1 MEKMKIGFDAKRFFH
16 NSTGLGNYSR
26 DFIRI
31 LSTYFREDNYYLY
44 NPKKSSRQFVIS
56 NTNSVVEVLPKGIF
70 KKMGSVWRSTFV
82 NSQLK
87 KDKIEIFHGL
97 SGELPFGIPQ
107 KIGKVV
113 TIHDLIFERY
123 PELYSYFDRK
133 IHLSKFSYAAKKAD
147 VIIAISEQT
156 KSDILKYIPN
166 IPSEKIKVI
175 YQGCNEAFKLEYSEE
190 RKSDIQKKFNLP
202 KEFVLNVGTIEPR
215 KNALQIVKAIENID
229 TTLVLIGRKTEYYKE
244 IKKFAKEKKS
254 KNKIKHLKNITTEEL
269 AVIYQLATVFVYP
282 SIFEGFGIPIIES
295 LYSKTAVI
303 TNKDG
308 VFKEAG
314 GENSI
319 YINVDSVAELADQIT
334 FLLQNPEIRKDIEN
348 KGVSFAQKFNDE
360 KIANQIHAVYDK
372 ISDEKKGTL

>member
-1 MEKMKIGFDAKRFFH
+1 MKIGFDAKRFFH

-26 DFIRI
+26 DFIRT
-31 LSTYFREDNYYLY
+31 LSTFFPDNNYILY
-44 NPKKSSRQFVIS
+44 NPKKSNRQFS
-56 NTNSVVEVLPKGIF
+56 NPNGIVVTEAIPDSLLF
-70 KKMGSVWRSTFV
+70 KKLSSLWRSTFI

-97 SGELPFGIPQ
+97 SGELPFGISN
-107 KIGKVV
+107 KIAKVV

-123 PELYSYFDRK
+123 PELYSFFDRK
-133 IHLSKFSYAAKKAD
+133 IHFSKFSYAAKKAD

-166 IPSEKIKVI
+166 IASQKIKVI
-175 YQGCNEAFKLEYSEE
+175 YQGCNEAFKLKYSEE
-190 RKSDIQKKFNLP
+190 RKSEIQKKFNLP
-202 KEFVLNVGTIEPR
+202 TQFLLNVGTIEQR

-244 IKKFAKEKKS
+244 IKKCAKEKNIKD
-254 KNKIKHLKNITTEEL
+254 KIKHLKNITTEEL
-269 AVIYQLATVFVYP
+269 AIIYQLATIFVYP
-282 SIFEGFGIPIIES
+282 SIFEGFGIPIIEA
-295 LYSKTAVI
+295 LYSKTLVI

-319 YINVDSVAELADQIT
+319 YIDVQSTEELTEKID
-334 FLLQNPEIRKDIEN
+334 FLLKNPETRIDLEN
-348 KGVSFAQKFNDE
+348 KGWQFVQKFNDE
-360 KIANQIHAVYDK
+360 TIANQIHSIYDELA
-372 ISDEKKGTL
+372 IEKKIKP